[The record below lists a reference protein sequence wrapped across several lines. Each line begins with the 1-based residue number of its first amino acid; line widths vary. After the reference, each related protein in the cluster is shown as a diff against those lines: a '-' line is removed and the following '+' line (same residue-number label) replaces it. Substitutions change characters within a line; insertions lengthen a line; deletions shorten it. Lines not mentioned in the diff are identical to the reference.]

1 MKNLQL
7 NIILFIVLGIS
18 LFIYVS
24 YRAQHLSFT
33 HDESLSFTIIN
44 GDSTYIK
51 SANNHILN
59 TKLMKVSSSIFGN
72 NELALRLPNV
82 LSFILYLFSGFF
94 ILKTIKTKLVFY
106 LGFALLY
113 LNPFLIDYFSLARG
127 YGLSIAF
134 LSLSLAF
141 LLEQISLKSNGTEYA
156 YKVLLSMAAASLAL
170 WSNFTLLNFFLG
182 VLIVQLFIIVKN
194 KNILVSKLSK
204 IIFFTAILLG
214 LVNLTFSIKMLMQL
228 NDLNQLYFGE
238 DHFLDSL
245 KSIICSSFYRSF
257 YPNFYANIFSYL
269 FIASI
274 FVVFLVI
281 IKNKD
286 FESKLFILFLN
297 LAIIIL
303 GLYLE
308 NYLFSAKF
316 PTERTSLFFVPLIAL
331 FLCFALEHII
341 LYYGFKKYIYYPVVV
356 SFSCFIIINFSKAA
370 NLNYSKTFF
379 NEANSK
385 DALELIQHLTCNS
398 ASNSTISNNWIFEPV
413 INYYIFTNN
422 LKLNKANRNGIN
434 LNADFIFTF
443 NADTIPE
450 FYSKKQEFQLT
461 ATSVWQRN

>member
-245 KSIICSSFYRSF
+245 NSIICSSFYRSF
-257 YPNFYANIFSYL
+257 YPNFYANIFRDRKS
-269 FIASI
+269 
-274 FVVFLVI
+274 VV
-281 IKNKD
+281 
-286 FESKLFILFLN
+286 
-297 LAIIIL
+297 
-303 GLYLE
+303 
-308 NYLFSAKF
+308 
-316 PTERTSLFFVPLIAL
+316 
-331 FLCFALEHII
+331 
-341 LYYGFKKYIYYPVVV
+341 
-356 SFSCFIIINFSKAA
+356 
-370 NLNYSKTFF
+370 
-379 NEANSK
+379 
-385 DALELIQHLTCNS
+385 
-398 ASNSTISNNWIFEPV
+398 
-413 INYYIFTNN
+413 
-422 LKLNKANRNGIN
+422 
-434 LNADFIFTF
+434 
-443 NADTIPE
+443 
-450 FYSKKQEFQLT
+450 
-461 ATSVWQRN
+461 